1 MIPFLKSSVA
11 LCCVTACAA
20 ALSAAELP
28 KPRKVI
34 VKPASTEGALAMK
47 RFNLADGLS
56 ISLTAAEPLLANPV
70 AFDIDEHGNFYVV
83 ECFRLHKGVTD
94 IRQHMNWLDEELAS
108 QSTGDMLAM
117 YKRHKVR
124 GLTDYSDRLR
134 RLSDTDGDGVL
145 DHATVF
151 ADGFNSPAD
160 GLAAGVLARY
170 GKVWLTNLPHLWLL
184 EDRDNDGV
192 ADSRQSLASG
202 FGVRVGFL
210 GHDLHGLRL
219 GPDGR
224 IYFSIGDRA
233 ASVTTLD
240 GRKLHT
246 PETGAIYRCELDGT
260 GLEIFHY
267 GLRNPQEL
275 AFDQLGTLF
284 TGDNNSDGGDPAR
297 WVHAIEG
304 GDSGWRIGWQF
315 LKSAPWTTRR
325 GPWLDERM
333 CFPDGVAAHR
343 IPPIANIGNGPSG
356 LTYYPGTGFGNRY
369 ANTFLMCDF
378 KGTPSVSGIH
388 AIRNKPAG
396 AHFEVEQLD
405 KVIWNALVTD
415 VEFGFDGNI
424 YISDWV
430 NGWGMTGKGRLYRL
444 APTDADPA
452 ARVVKKLFANGF
464 AKLVDNRLANLMSH
478 ADMRVRMAAQFELAK
493 RNNAEA
499 LAGVATGADNR
510 LARLHGIW
518 GLGQIGRRTQA
529 INELVLPLLSDADA
543 EIRTQAAKVLGDA
556 KFESAHGALAKLL
569 ADRNPR
575 AQTQAAIALSK
586 LPGNHT
592 APVLAMLERSA
603 GNDTALQHAG
613 TLALANGTGTDIL
626 ANLANHKS
634 IAVRTAALIALRRQH
649 SSLVAV
655 FLSDADAHIQLEAA
669 RAIADAHIAEAMP
682 QLARLAK
689 RTDLAKPL
697 MRRVLNANFRLANA
711 AALATVAA
719 NEKQAKLARA
729 EALNLLAAWENPS
742 GRDRIS
748 GLWRPISG
756 RNTAAAVTALGEKI
770 DAILRSSQG
779 LVRTEAI
786 AAAARLKLN
795 QAGPALLAI
804 VKNESAGRARA
815 KALRALGDIG
825 LEQLAEAVDAAFESD
840 DSSLLSAATRL
851 AAKVKPAGA
860 VGKLESVLA
869 KGDVAEQQSALIALG
884 DLADPAADTVL
895 AKWLDKLLDDTV
907 TPPLKLELLEAAA
920 KRNGDAVKT
929 KLEKFNESRPGPREN
944 PFALEPYAETL
955 EGGNAAKG
963 RTLFFENIA
972 LSCVRC
978 HLIGEEGGEV
988 GPGLDDIGSRV
999 DRTHLLESIVNPSAK
1014 IAEGYD
1020 FFLILLEDDSGY
1032 VGIITKETATEL
1044 LINSPEDGLVTVKT
1058 ADVKERIK
1066 GPSGMPPGMQ
1076 MVITKRELRDLI
1088 EYLATRKTPPA
1099 K

>member
-117 YKRHKVR
+117 YERHKVR

-192 ADSRQSLASG
+192 ANSRQSLASG

-369 ANTFLMCDF
+369 ANTFFMCDF

-388 AIRNKPAG
+388 AIRN
-396 AHFEVEQLD
+396 
-405 KVIWNALVTD
+405 
-415 VEFGFDGNI
+415 
-424 YISDWV
+424 
-430 NGWGMTGKGRLYRL
+430 
-444 APTDADPA
+444 
-452 ARVVKKLFANGF
+452 
-464 AKLVDNRLANLMSH
+464 
-478 ADMRVRMAAQFELAK
+478 
-493 RNNAEA
+493 NAEV

-518 GLGQIGRRTQA
+518 GLGQIGRHTQA
-529 INELVLPLLSDADA
+529 VNELVLPLLSDADA

-556 KFESAHGALAKLL
+556 KFESADGALAKLL
-569 ADRNPR
+569 ADKNPR

-613 TLALANGTGTDIL
+613 TLALANGTDTL

-634 IAVRTAALIALRRQH
+634 IAVRTAALIALRRQR
-649 SSLVAV
+649 SSQVGV

-711 AALATVAA
+711 AALTTVAA

-770 DAILRSSQG
+770 DAILRGTQG

-804 VKNESAGRARA
+804 VKNESAGGARA
-815 KALRALGDIG
+815 KALQALSGIG
-825 LEQLAEAVDAAFESD
+825 LEQLAEAVDAAFESG
-840 DSSLLSAATRL
+840 DSNLLSAATRL
-851 AAKVKPAGA
+851 ATKVKPAGA
-860 VGKLESVLA
+860 AGKLESVLA
-869 KGDVAEQQSALIALG
+869 KGGVAEQQSALIALG
-884 DLADPAADTVL
+884 DLADPAADTVI
-895 AKWLDKLLDDTV
+895 AKWLDKLLADTV

-929 KLEKFNESRPGPREN
+929 RLEKFNESRPGPREN

-955 EGGNAAKG
+955 EGGDAAKG

-978 HLIGEEGGEV
+978 HVIGEEGGEV
-988 GPGLDDIGSRV
+988 GPSLDDIGSRV

-1020 FFLILLEDDSGY
+1020 FFLILLKDDSGY

-1088 EYLATRKTPPA
+1088 EYLATRKTAAA

>member
-70 AFDIDEHGNFYVV
+70 AFDIDEQGNFYVV

-108 QSTGDMLAM
+108 QSNGNMLAM
-117 YKRHKVR
+117 YERHKVR

-343 IPPIANIGNGPSG
+343 IPPIANIGNGPAG

-444 APTDADPA
+444 APTNADSA
-452 ARVVKKLFANGF
+452 AHIVKKLFANGF

-493 RNNAEA
+493 RNSAEV
-499 LAGVATGADNR
+499 LAGVATGAPN
-510 LARLHGIW
+510 LHVGDR
-518 GLGQIGRRTQA
+518 G
-529 INELVLPLLSDADA
+529 ADYIP
-543 EIRTQAAKVLGDA
+543 E
-556 KFESAHGALAKLL
+556 
-569 ADRNPR
+569 
-575 AQTQAAIALSK
+575 
-586 LPGNHT
+586 
-592 APVLAMLERSA
+592 
-603 GNDTALQHAG
+603 
-613 TLALANGTGTDIL
+613 
-626 ANLANHKS
+626 
-634 IAVRTAALIALRRQH
+634 
-649 SSLVAV
+649 
-655 FLSDADAHIQLEAA
+655 
-669 RAIADAHIAEAMP
+669 
-682 QLARLAK
+682 
-689 RTDLAKPL
+689 
-697 MRRVLNANFRLANA
+697 RRV
-711 AALATVAA
+711 
-719 NEKQAKLARA
+719 
-729 EALNLLAAWENPS
+729 
-742 GRDRIS
+742 
-748 GLWRPISG
+748 
-756 RNTAAAVTALGEKI
+756 
-770 DAILRSSQG
+770 
-779 LVRTEAI
+779 
-786 AAAARLKLN
+786 
-795 QAGPALLAI
+795 
-804 VKNESAGRARA
+804 
-815 KALRALGDIG
+815 KA
-825 LEQLAEAVDAAFESD
+825 
-840 DSSLLSAATRL
+840 
-851 AAKVKPAGA
+851 
-860 VGKLESVLA
+860 
-869 KGDVAEQQSALIALG
+869 
-884 DLADPAADTVL
+884 
-895 AKWLDKLLDDTV
+895 
-907 TPPLKLELLEAAA
+907 
-920 KRNGDAVKT
+920 
-929 KLEKFNESRPGPREN
+929 
-944 PFALEPYAETL
+944 
-955 EGGNAAKG
+955 
-963 RTLFFENIA
+963 
-972 LSCVRC
+972 
-978 HLIGEEGGEV
+978 
-988 GPGLDDIGSRV
+988 
-999 DRTHLLESIVNPSAK
+999 
-1014 IAEGYD
+1014 
-1020 FFLILLEDDSGY
+1020 
-1032 VGIITKETATEL
+1032 
-1044 LINSPEDGLVTVKT
+1044 
-1058 ADVKERIK
+1058 
-1066 GPSGMPPGMQ
+1066 
-1076 MVITKRELRDLI
+1076 
-1088 EYLATRKTPPA
+1088 
-1099 K
+1099 